1 MTQNKQIFQSTAR
14 LSTFVTMSLAL
25 FVFAILAPWV
35 IGFAVGLA
43 GLNSIPDLINKI
55 LEITRAGAYIAVAI
69 TFIGFLRMSFRNLT
83 PLNVEGKKNKEWYAF
98 AGFIVPIANFVVP
111 CSMTDEI
118 WRASDPSNL
127 DKIKWKQCKHS
138 TLIYLWWGFWLS
150 HGLTRLFAIYFKK
163 SEIGVIANSL
173 PVQFFAEISLAIS
186 SLLLIKIVIDIS
198 KRQSQKYDL
207 VLKST
212 SDEVALP

>member
-1 MTQNKQIFQSTAR
+1 MTQNKNDFYSTAR
-14 LSTFVTMSLAL
+14 LSTFVTLSLGL

-35 IGFAVGLA
+35 IGLVVGLA
-43 GLNSIPDLINKI
+43 GMNDVPDLINKI
-55 LEITRAGAYIAVAI
+55 LEITRSGSYIAVAI

-118 WRASDPSNL
+118 WRGSDPSTL
-127 DKIKWKQCKHS
+127 DPIKWKECKHS

-150 HGLTRLFAIYFKK
+150 HGLTRLFALYFKK
-163 SEIGVIANSL
+163 SEIGVIANSI

-186 SLLLIKIVIDIS
+186 SLLLIKVVTDIS
-198 KRQSQKYDL
+198 KRQSQKHNL
-207 VLKST
+207 LLKLT
-212 SDEVALP
+212 SDDVALP

>member
-1 MTQNKQIFQSTAR
+1 MTKNKNNFHSTAR
-14 LSTFVTMSLAL
+14 LSTFVTLSLGL
-25 FVFAILAPWV
+25 FVFAILAPWL
-35 IGFAVGLA
+35 IGVVVGLA
-43 GLNSIPDLINKI
+43 GMNVVPDLITKI
-55 LEITRAGAYIAVAI
+55 LEITRSGSYLAVAI
-69 TFIGFLRMSFRNLT
+69 TFIGFLRMSFRNLS
-83 PLNVEGKKNKEWYAF
+83 PLKVEGTKNKEWYAF

-118 WRASDPSNL
+118 WRGSDPSNL
-127 DKIKWKQCKHS
+127 DPIKWKQCKHS

-150 HGLTRLFAIYFKK
+150 HGLTRLFALYFKK

-198 KRQSQKYDL
+198 KRQSQKHNL
-207 VLKST
+207 ILKLT
-212 SDEVALP
+212 SDDVALP